1 MATLYLVA
9 TPIGNLGDITLRA
22 LETLKGVDAI
32 ACEDTRHTLKLLTH
46 FGIRKPLL
54 SCHANDERRGAAR
67 VVELLAQGKDVAY
80 CSDAGTP
87 GLSDPGAILARAA
100 REAGHAVSPI
110 PGPSAFA
117 ALVSASGFGGRTWLF
132 DGFPSPKSGRR
143 AARVAVLLGR
153 GEAFMLYE
161 SPHRIGRL
169 MADIAAAEP
178 GRMVCIG
185 REMTKLHEEF
195 IVGKAADVAARFEA
209 GAADPAMA
217 KGEFA
222 VLVSASSSSAAEP
235 EDGAP

>member
-1 MATLYLVA
+1 M
-9 TPIGNLGDITLRA
+9 
-22 LETLKGVDAI
+22 
-32 ACEDTRHTLKLLTH
+32 
-46 FGIRKPLL
+46 
-54 SCHANDERRGAAR
+54 
-67 VVELLAQGKDVAY
+67 
-80 CSDAGTP
+80 
-87 GLSDPGAILARAA
+87 
-100 REAGHAVSPI
+100 
-110 PGPSAFA
+110 
-117 ALVSASGFGGRTWLF
+117 SASGFGGRTWLF

-153 GEAFMLYE
+153 GEAFVLYE